1 MDRLMVVFLAA
12 VVSFA
17 VQAREPGLI
26 PMPAQLKDGAGAF
39 DARKARGIYYADDI
53 SSFNRSV
60 LDSVWR
66 GMSAPLTPVGSGK
79 KATVRLTTDPSLPRE
94 GYRLLVTPK
103 EIRLTGGSNAGVYY
117 GIMTLGQIMDSDR
130 GASARGLLPCVE
142 ITDSPR
148 YGFRALMVDPA
159 RNFLPVEDVKR
170 FVDIMSRF
178 KYNALQLH
186 LTDDQGWRVE
196 IKSHPELTAGQKHYT
211 QEQLRDLIAYAADR
225 NVEIIPEID
234 VPGHTAAFLH
244 AHPEYLCTANDS
256 LKIDLDKTTNIML
269 CASVDGVYDV
279 YDDII
284 SEIAGVF
291 PARNIHLGG
300 DESAIEANWAG
311 CSRDSALMARLGFEN
326 PAQLMGYFFDRIFRS
341 VRKNGKE
348 PMMWCELDNVR
359 MPASKYLF
367 DYPKDVRLVTWR
379 NGLTP
384 KCVELT
390 AASGH
395 RLVMAPGEYAYLDYP
410 QYRNDFPEFNNWGMP
425 ITTLKRV
432 YEFDP
437 SYGGSHPNIDGMM
450 GTLWAEAM
458 PDINRVTYMAF
469 PRALALA
476 EAGWSRM
483 DRRDWDSFRRR
494 LKPVLAGLMSSGVSF
509 RVPFEIYQAGGN
521 R

>member
-1 MDRLMVVFLAA
+1 MNRLMAIFLAA

-17 VQAREPGLI
+17 VQARELGLI
-26 PMPAQLKDGAGAF
+26 PMPAQLKESAGAF

-66 GMSAPLTPVGSGK
+66 GMSEPLTPVASGK
-79 KATVRLTTDPSLPRE
+79 KASVRLTTDTSLPRE

-159 RNFLPVEDVKR
+159 RHFLPVGDLKR
-170 FVDIMSRF
+170 FVDLMSRY
-178 KYNALQLH
+178 KYNTLQLH

-196 IKSHPELTAGQKHYT
+196 IKSRPELAAGQKHYT
-211 QEQLRDLIAYAADR
+211 QSELRDLVAYAADR

-234 VPGHTAAFLH
+234 IPGHTAAFLH
-244 AHPEYLCTANDS
+244 AHPELMCDTGDS
-256 LKIDLDKTTNIML
+256 VKIDLASTTNLML
-269 CASVDGVYDV
+269 CASRDSVYDI

-284 SEIAGVF
+284 AEIAALF

-300 DESAIEANWAG
+300 DESAIAANWDR
-311 CSRDSALMARLGFEN
+311 CSRDIALTDSLGLENPTQLMA
-326 PAQLMGYFFDRIFRS
+326 YFFDRIFSS
-341 VRKNGKE
+341 VRRRGKE
-348 PMMWCELDNVR
+348 PMMWCELDNIR
-359 MPASKYLF
+359 MPARKYLF

-379 NGLTP
+379 AGLTP
-384 KCVELT
+384 KCMELT

-425 ITTLKRV
+425 QTTLEQV
-432 YEFDP
+432 YGFDP
-437 SYGGSHPNIDGMM
+437 SYGGDNRNIDGVM

-458 PDINRVTYMAF
+458 PDVNRVTYMAF

-476 EAGWSRM
+476 EAGWSSM
-483 DRRDWDSFRRR
+483 DRRDWNSFRRR
-494 LKPVLAGLMSSGVSF
+494 LLPVLTTLLSSGVSF
-509 RVPFEIYQAGGN
+509 RVPFEIYPV